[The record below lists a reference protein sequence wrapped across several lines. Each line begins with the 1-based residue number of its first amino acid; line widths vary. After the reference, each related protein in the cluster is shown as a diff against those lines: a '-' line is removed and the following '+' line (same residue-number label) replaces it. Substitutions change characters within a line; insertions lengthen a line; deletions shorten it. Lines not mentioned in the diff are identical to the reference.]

1 MGFKARRGAAD
12 CFHLCVKVQS
22 ARGQTGQLNRRQQ
35 KTSRRYGA
43 RAGGRSRRPGT
54 FPAARARARTTPRGV
69 RSSPVSAV
77 CPPVRP
83 LGEAEA
89 RRVNSIH
96 AATVTAPSRAR
107 AHCGPYRDLRA
118 PSRAPPL
125 RVQAA
130 PLPKKRVRAA
140 FPALWRPMARH
151 PGGDVEARPLHVD
164 AKPHER
170 SEKEPPSARRAFPG
184 DTAASSGTAGNY
196 SCKGKPLQS
205 VCRF

>member
-1 MGFKARRGAAD
+1 MLPPVCKGAISPRPNGPIKPPSTENVTQVRRACWRTESPSGD
-12 CFHLCVKVQS
+12 VSGC
-22 ARGQTGQLNRRQQ
+22 
-35 KTSRRYGA
+35 
-43 RAGGRSRRPGT
+43 
-54 FPAARARARTTPRGV
+54 ARARQNDATRRSEPDGTRS
-69 RSSPVSAV
+69 SSPVSAV

-96 AATVTAPSRAR
+96 AATVTAPSRARAR